1 MTVDPDEVR
10 FELERLS
17 VGEPGRLEL
26 TGRWFGIRG
35 RRFVRPTL
43 LLTLPGDDAERRSLA
58 DLEHKP
64 WAAEEGEA
72 WTAAFPVDAG
82 LRPEAAASIELSV
95 APDITVRL
103 APGGRP
109 RRRRAGGPE
118 PIAEPRRR
126 ERSQRVAGDAVGE
139 RERIRRQ
146 ELMADRDRVIEERDQ
161 AMAERDQ
168 AIAMRDRRR
177 AERDRAIR
185 AGARAE
191 SSLRER
197 VAELEAANQALADAR
212 AESARLRAQ
221 LAAANEPRPVSGEPR
236 PVSGEPRRVPGEP
249 RPVQG
254 EPRRVPG
261 EPRPAHGEPRAVAAR
276 ADSVREPA
284 SGARAESPGR
294 AESPYSERP
303 RNPSLRLRANWFVR
317 LLTVLVILGVIAA
330 ILLVVRTT
338 IAP

>member
-103 APGGRP
+103 APGGKP

-126 ERSQRVAGDAVGE
+126 ERSQRVAGDVVGE

-221 LAAANEPRPVSGEPR
+221 LAAANEPRPV
-236 PVSGEPRRVPGEP
+236 PGEP

-261 EPRPAHGEPRAVAAR
+261 EPRPVHGEPRAVAAR

-294 AESPYSERP
+294 AEPSYSERP